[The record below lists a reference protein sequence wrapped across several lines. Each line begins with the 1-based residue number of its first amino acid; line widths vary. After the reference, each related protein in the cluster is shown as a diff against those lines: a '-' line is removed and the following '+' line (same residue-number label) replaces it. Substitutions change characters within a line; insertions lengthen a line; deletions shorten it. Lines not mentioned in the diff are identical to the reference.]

1 MAPTTQAPVAEPP
14 AATER
19 TAPAG
24 RQLRTILE
32 RFSLPIAFILVIL
45 IFSVARPS
53 TFATLNNAQAILDQA
68 APLAIM
74 SVGLVVVLA
83 MREFDLSIGSI
94 AGASAALSVS
104 AMAYHD
110 VPALPAIALGL
121 GLGLLVG
128 LVNGLLVAVVG
139 IPSFIATL
147 ASGSVI
153 GGLEIALANTTI
165 FEGIQDGYLELTR
178 ASLFGIPMAVVIAAI
193 VAVIIGV
200 TLRYSVFGRHA
211 NAIGDNQV
219 AARLV
224 GLPVTRDRIIAFT
237 VCGGTAALAGILLTS
252 RAASYYPSPGAGLLL
267 PAFAAT
273 FLSLSLGQGWRF
285 NVGGTVLGVV
295 FLGTITTGLTMLDQP
310 TWVAAVVQGLV
321 LLAAVTALARKQA
334 TRR

>member
-1 MAPTTQAPVAEPP
+1 MASTTEMPV
-14 AATER
+14 TER
-19 TAPAG
+19 HPDARHEARAG
-24 RQLRTILE
+24 RRLRTLLE
-32 RFSLPIAFILVIL
+32 RFSLPLAFVVVVLLFAI
-45 IFSVARPS
+45 ARPS
-53 TFATLNNAQAILDQA
+53 TFATLNNAKAILDQA
-68 APLAIM
+68 APLAVM

-83 MREFDLSIGSI
+83 MREFDLSIGSV

-104 AMAYHD
+104 LMAYHD
-110 VPALPAIALGL
+110 APALTAIAAGL
-121 GLGLLVG
+121 GLGLFVG
-128 LVNGLLVAVVG
+128 FLNGLLVAVVG

-147 ASGSVI
+147 ASGSVV

-165 FEGIQDGYLELTR
+165 FQGIQDAYLNLTQ
-178 ASLFGIPMAVVIAAI
+178 ASLFGIPMAVVIAGVVAI
-193 VAVIIGV
+193 TLGV

-211 NAIGDNQV
+211 MAIGDNQV

-224 GLPVTRDRIIAFT
+224 GLPVTRDRIVAFM

-334 TRR
+334 AKR